1 MTAPTPP
8 GLLTEPDGSARCWWC
23 VATPEYRAYHD
34 DEWGRPVTDDRTL
47 FGKFVLETFQSG
59 LSWLTV
65 LRKRENFR
73 RAFCGF
79 DFEQVARFNRR
90 SVERLLQDE
99 GIIRNRAK
107 IEAAIN
113 NAKRA
118 CELVDEAGSLAAFL
132 WRYEPDPAT
141 RPAVLTRERLMTMAT
156 SPESVQLGKDLK
168 ARGWKFVGPTTLYA
182 HMQAMGVVNDHLHG
196 CHVREEVLALRRSL
210 IVPGRR

>member
-1 MTAPTPP
+1 MAP
-8 GLLTEPDGSARCWWC
+8 GLVTEPDGTARCWWC
-23 VATPEYRAYHD
+23 AAAPEYRAYHD
-34 DEWGRPVTDDRTL
+34 REWGRPVTDDRTL

-65 LRKRENFR
+65 LRKREHFR

-90 SVERLLQDE
+90 SVDRLLQDV

-141 RPAVLTRERLMTMAT
+141 RPDVLTRERLLTMPT
-156 SPESVQLGKDLK
+156 SPESVRLSKDLK
-168 ARGWKFVGPTTLYA
+168 ARGWTFVGPTTLYA
-182 HMQAMGVVNDHLHG
+182 HMQAMG
-196 CHVREEVLALRRSL
+196 
-210 IVPGRR
+210 

>member
-1 MTAPTPP
+1 MPP
-8 GLLTEPDGSARCWWC
+8 GLLTEPDGTARCWWC
-23 VATPEYRAYHD
+23 AATPEYRAYHD

-90 SVERLLQDE
+90 SVERLLRDE

-118 CELVDEAGSLAAFL
+118 CELVEEAGSLAAFL

-141 RPAVLTRERLMTMAT
+141 RPAVLTRERLLTMAT

-168 ARGWKFVGPTTLYA
+168 ARGWTFVGPTTLYA

-196 CHVREEVLALRRSL
+196 CHVREEVLELRRHL
-210 IVPGRR
+210 AVPGRH